1 MSEYV
6 WNSSHGAQSAVS
18 PWAVFMVAA
27 VVLSFLGHDGNLEP
41 SALTTAC
48 LIFLPLCCLYLCPCL
63 YLLSLPPPFTK
74 PLFLQFAC
82 RFTTW
87 RKSVSLMT
95 LECALCS
102 ACRSHTEIA
111 SSGDPQMIISRS
123 VRCVL
128 MTPIQTSC
136 SQGSSLQ
143 QEISI

>member
-1 MSEYV
+1 MRPAPMGLS
-6 WNSSHGAQSAVS
+6 S
-18 PWAVFMVAA
+18 PWPF
-27 VVLSFLGHDGNLEP
+27 S
-41 SALTTAC
+41 
-48 LIFLPLCCLYLCPCL
+48 IFE
-63 YLLSLPPPFTK
+63 

-136 SQGSSLQ
+136 SQGSSLDCDIHSNSDTPGKYLDGLGVCRT
-143 QEISI
+143 EAGPRKG